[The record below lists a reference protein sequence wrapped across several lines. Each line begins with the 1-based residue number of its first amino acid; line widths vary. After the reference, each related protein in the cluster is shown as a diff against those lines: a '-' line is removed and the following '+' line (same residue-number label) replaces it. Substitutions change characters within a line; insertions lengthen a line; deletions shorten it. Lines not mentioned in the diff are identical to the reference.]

1 MKKLLILC
9 LALAVLLLAG
19 CKGKPAEETAP
30 GVDDSIFDHSGGV
43 EIIRPEDTTADTEQ
57 DTTQSTKP
65 EVSKPTIPD
74 GPQNPGQV
82 EELTPP
88 VEDETPTKPQN
99 PEQTQ
104 PTTPEDT
111 EPPKE
116 DTPPVDPTKLDYLQ
130 FHALNAKQQQAVME
144 SFDSIEDFFLWYDG
158 VKETYEKENP
168 SIEVDGPIDLDKVL
182 GGQ

>member
-19 CKGKPAEETAP
+19 CKGKPGEETMP
-30 GVDDSIFDHSGGV
+30 GVEDNIFDQAGDVGIDS
-43 EIIRPEDTTADTEQ
+43 PQDTQADQEQ
-57 DTTQSTKP
+57 DTTQSQLP
-65 EVSKPTIPD
+65 DVSKPTIPD
-74 GPQNPGQV
+74 GPNQSGKFEDP
-82 EELTPP
+82 TPP
-88 VEDETPTKPQN
+88 EEIDTPTKPQA

-116 DTPPVDPTKLDYLQ
+116 DTPPVDHTKLDYLQ

-144 SFDSIEDFFLWYDG
+144 SFESIEDFFLWYDAL
-158 VKETYEKENP
+158 KETYEKENP
-168 SIEVDGPIDLDKVL
+168 SIEVDGTIDLDKVL